1 MGKKTKKNGFW
12 RGVLFTLFVIA
23 GVIVFSKFFL
33 PKILAKKLIE
43 DETIKSSIN
52 YFEEENIPEE
62 KAIKIITGI
71 EKEEVAKA
79 FETLEDK
86 EIISDDDKLRFL
98 EEMGIDEE
106 YHAAIV
112 RKMNPENMKKAA
124 KKYED
129 NKEKIETFFPL
140 IKETMIESI
149 KKMNYENNN

>member
-52 YFEEENIPEE
+52 YFEEENILEE